1 MQLSADTLRILDAF
15 ALRTRRSFF
24 GIRQG
29 VHRSQRRGHG
39 VEFAEYRKYEI
50 GDNPRAIDWGLFARS
65 DKLYIKRYLEE
76 ENVSL
81 FIVIDGSQSLTHP
94 ALREK
99 WELACTLASCI
110 SYVALSHQDPVNIAV
125 LGGRYSPTFWG
136 GRAFGPLQHFLAEEN
151 NRLNEQRVTPTSL
164 TEAARITATRT
175 RFPGI
180 CVVISDFLYPVSEA
194 ATVLSAFTSR
204 NMEVHA
210 LQVLGSSDTNPYP
223 SEEAAQAVDSE
234 TGEEI
239 PLALD
244 EASREQYKTL
254 LSKHTSELRHHCLSH
269 QIQFASTS
277 TSTRSAEETA
287 IQTLSQMGLFV

>member
-81 FIVIDGSQSLTHP
+81 FIVVDGSPSLTHP
-94 ALREK
+94 ELRDK
-99 WELACTLASCI
+99 WTLACTLASCI
-110 SYVALSHQDPVNIAV
+110 SYVALAHQDPVNIAV

-136 GRAFGPLQHFLAEEN
+136 GRAFGTLQQFLTQEDE
-151 NRLNEQRVTPTSL
+151 RLSQQSASSISL

-180 CVVISDFLYPVSEA
+180 CVVISDFLYPVAEA
-194 ATVLSAFTSR
+194 ATLLGAFTSR

-210 LQVLGSSDTNPYP
+210 LQVLGRTDINPYP
-223 SEEAAQAVDSE
+223 TEDAAQAIDSE
-234 TGEEI
+234 TGEEL

-244 EASREQYKTL
+244 ESAREQYSTL
-254 LSKHTSELRHHCLSH
+254 LNKHSSELRNHCLSH
-269 QIQFASTS
+269 QIQFAS
-277 TSTRSAEETA
+277 AESSDLAAEQTA
-287 IQTLSQMGLFV
+287 IETLSHMGLFV

>member
-81 FIVIDGSQSLTHP
+81 FIVIDGSPSLTHP

-99 WELACTLASCI
+99 WMLACTLATCI
-110 SYVALSHQDPVNIAV
+110 SYVALAHQDPVNIAV

-136 GRAFGPLQHFLAEEN
+136 GRAFGPLQHFLTQEN
-151 NRLNEQRVTPTSL
+151 DRIEGQGAFSTTLS
-164 TEAARITATRT
+164 EAARVTATRT

-180 CVVISDFLYPVSEA
+180 CVVISDFLYPVAEA
-194 ATVLSAFTSR
+194 AGILGAFTSR

-223 SEEAAQAVDSE
+223 SEDAAQAVDSE
-234 TGEEI
+234 TGEEL

-244 EASREQYKTL
+244 EGARARYSSL

-277 TSTRSAEETA
+277 ASDLPTEENA
-287 IQTLSQMGLFV
+287 IQTLSRMGLFV

>member
-81 FIVIDGSQSLTHP
+81 FIVIDGSLSLTHP

-99 WELACTLASCI
+99 WALASTLATCI
-110 SYVALSHQDPVNIAV
+110 SYVALAHQDPVNIAV

-136 GRAFGPLQHFLAEEN
+136 GHAFASLQRFMTEEDT
-151 NRLNEQRVTPTSL
+151 RISQEDAKSFSL
-164 TEAARITATRT
+164 PESARITATRT

-180 CVVISDFLYPVSEA
+180 CVVISDFLYPVAEA
-194 ATVLSAFTSR
+194 AAVLSAFTAR

-210 LQVLGSSDTNPYP
+210 LQVLGSADTNPYP
-223 SEEAAQAVDSE
+223 NETAAHAIDSE
-234 TGEEI
+234 TGEEL

-244 EASREQYKTL
+244 EAAREHYNSL

-269 QIQFASTS
+269 QIQIASTH
-277 TSTRSAEETA
+277 TSTTPVEQTA
-287 IQTLSQMGLFV
+287 IETLSRMGLFV